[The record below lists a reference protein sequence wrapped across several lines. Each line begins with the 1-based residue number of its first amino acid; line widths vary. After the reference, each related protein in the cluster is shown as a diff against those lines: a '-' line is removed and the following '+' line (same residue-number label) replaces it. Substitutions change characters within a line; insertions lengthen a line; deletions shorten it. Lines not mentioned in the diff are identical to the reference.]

1 MTLNGSRRVKVAG
14 MCDDKDDFIKIGVI
28 SMPVAKKAHIDSGNI
43 VVSRSAIAHISQRH
57 LHEINALGI
66 TPADYVAFIAK
77 YYNRIYLGSGGSYLL
92 VVHNRSKDMAHVAAI
107 RINYSLEKGFWEVV
121 TAQPRLKVRL
131 KPKDLKWEKQRQRG

>member
-1 MTLNGSRRVKVAG
+1 MTLNGSRRVRVTG
-14 MCDDKDDFIKIGVI
+14 MGDNKDDFVKIGVV
-28 SMPVAKKAHIDSGNI
+28 SKSVAKEARIDPGNI

-57 LHEINALGI
+57 LQEINAIGI

-107 RINYSLEKGFWEVV
+107 RINYSLKKGFWEVV